1 MKKLNRSI
9 LIITGS
15 RGDYDILKP
24 IIKKTQKSKKLNTKT
39 IVTGS
44 HLISKYNNL
53 KIFKNDKIK
62 INQKIKIKYFGDKSD
77 SILNFISDG
86 IKKFNLCFNKH
97 KPDLIL
103 ILGDRYEIFS
113 AAISAYYKRIPIGH
127 ISGGELTLGS
137 YDDAIRHSITKLS
150 SIHFV
155 ANKEY
160 AQRVKQLGEISKNI
174 HTIGN
179 TNLDNLN
186 KINYDD
192 KKTIEKKL
200 KFKFKKINYLITFHP
215 ATLEDD
221 FGINDFK
228 LILKYFSNKPETGL
242 IFTLPN
248 SDTNNFKI
256 INLIK
261 KFVKKNRNSKYY
273 KYLGKK
279 TYFSVIK
286 QVDAVIGNSSSG
298 ISEVPSFNKPTI
310 NVGLRQEGR
319 VKAKSI
325 INLKKLNI
333 KILKHSLLKIKT
345 KKFIRNLIRVKNPYF
360 KKNSL
365 TNVVKI
371 LEKAK
376 LNDMKMKKFIDIKI
390 KKNDNE

>member
-1 MKKLNRSI
+1 MKKLDKSI

-24 IIKKTQKSKKLNTKT
+24 IIKETQKSKKLNIKT

-44 HLISKYNNL
+44 HLIPTYSNL

-77 SILNFISDG
+77 SILKFVSDG
-86 IKKFNLCFNKH
+86 IKKFNLCFNKY

-127 ISGGELTLGS
+127 ISGGEVTLGS

-150 SIHFV
+150 SLHFV

-160 AQRVKQLGEISKNI
+160 AQRVKQLGEIPKNI
-174 HTIGN
+174 FITGN
-179 TNLDNLN
+179 TNLDDLK
-186 KINYDD
+186 KINYD
-192 KKTIEKKL
+192 KKEVIEKKL
-200 KFKFKKINYLITFHP
+200 KFKFKKTNYLITFHP
-215 ATLEDD
+215 ATLENG

-228 LILKYFSNKPETGL
+228 IILEFFSNKPEIGL

-256 INLIK
+256 IDLIK
-261 KFVKKNRNSKYY
+261 KFVKKNKNSKYY
-273 KYLGKK
+273 KFLGKK
-279 TYFSVIK
+279 TYFSIIK
-286 QVDAVIGNSSSG
+286 LVDAVIGNSSSG
-298 ISEVPSFNKPTI
+298 ISEIPSFKKPTI
-310 NVGLRQEGR
+310 NIGLRQEGR

-325 INLKKLNI
+325 IDLKKLNLNNF
-333 KILKHSLLKIKT
+333 KNSLLKINT
-345 KKFIRNLIRVKNPYF
+345 KRFKNNLKNVKNPYF

-365 TNVVKI
+365 ASIVKI
-371 LEKAK
+371 LEKTK
-376 LNDMKMKKFIDIKI
+376 LNDMKLKKFIDI
-390 KKNDNE
+390 NDNYNDNR